1 MAAVD
6 IIVGSVY
13 GSAFSVAETLEE
25 ALIGAGHQVTL
36 HEEAELS
43 DLDASHFWLW
53 VTSTT
58 GQGELPPNL
67 LPLFEEMRESCPP
80 MPQLRYAQVTLGDSS
95 YDHFCGAGVQLAAL
109 LQELQAQAVTDEL
122 QVDASETLDP
132 EEPALA
138 WLKGWMDKI

>member
-13 GSAFSVAETLEE
+13 GSAFLVAEALEE
-25 ALIGAGHQVTL
+25 ALVGAGHQVTL
-36 HEEAELS
+36 HEDAQLS

-80 MPQLRYAQVTLGDSS
+80 MPQLRYALVTLGDSS
-95 YDHFCGAGVQLAAL
+95 YDHFCGAGVQVEAL
-109 LQELQAQAVTDEL
+109 LQELQAQSVTESL
-122 QVDASETLDP
+122 QVDAGETLEP
-132 EEPALA
+132 EEPALV
-138 WLKGWMDKI
+138 WLSSWISKI